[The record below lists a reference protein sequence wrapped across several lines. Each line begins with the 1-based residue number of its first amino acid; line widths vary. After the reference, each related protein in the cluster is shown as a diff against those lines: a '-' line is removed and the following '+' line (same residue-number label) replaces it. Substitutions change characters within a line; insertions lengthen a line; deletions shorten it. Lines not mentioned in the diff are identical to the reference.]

1 MAVASSPNPNRSL
14 LIVCT
19 SILALLAIAALQVA
33 RTVLIP
39 LALSVLLTF
48 ILAPAVTRLQHRGL
62 GRLISVLLVG
72 GLVFLAFGGIGVA
85 ITLQAKSLANDLPAY
100 QENVTNKIARLR
112 EASKGKLLQEIQ
124 DAVSAIT
131 KALSKSDQD
140 APAAAQDQPTAVRME
155 TSGLT
160 KLEAIANPTLEL
172 LATAGLVAVLVIFM
186 LINREELRNRLIRLV
201 GHGRLTGTTKAL
213 DDAGQRISRFL
224 IMQLLINAGFGLVLG
239 LGVWAI
245 GVPYAVLWGFLA
257 GMLRFVPYLGG
268 ALTGLLL
275 LTFSVAAFSGWIPF
289 FLVLALFIIL
299 EISAAQIFEPL
310 LFGHSTGVSPVA
322 LLVAAVFWTWL
333 WGPIGLLLSTPL
345 TVCLVVLGK
354 HVPGLEFFGVILG
367 DTPALALQVGYYQ
380 RLMARDQ
387 DEAAAIVQAYLKEL
401 PEEQLY
407 DELLVPALAYA
418 RQDRE
423 RDALTE
429 QDEQYILRATRE
441 IMEELGERPAEI
453 PSAAMDV
460 QATPLP
466 PPKNCVLGF
475 PARGEADRLALE
487 MLQQL
492 LDPAQWA
499 MEIAPPEMHAAAA
512 VALTREKD
520 PSVICIGSLPPGGL
534 IHTRFL
540 CKRLRTQ
547 FPKVKIVAG
556 RWGLKANVE
565 QHRESLLSAGADN
578 VDTTLLETRDH
589 LSTWFPSIPP
599 EELAAPLEAPASGSP
614 VEV

>member
-1 MAVASSPNPNRSL
+1 MAVASPPNPIRSL

-19 SILALLAIAALQVA
+19 SILVLLAIAALQVA

-39 LALSVLLTF
+39 LALSALLTF
-48 ILAPAVTRLQHRGL
+48 ILAPMVTRLQHRGL
-62 GRLISVLLVG
+62 GRLVSVLLVG
-72 GLVFLAFGGIGVA
+72 GLVLLALGGIGVA

-100 QENVTNKIARLR
+100 QENVTNKIARLQ
-112 EASKGKLLQEIQ
+112 EAGKGKLLQEIQ

-140 APAAAQDQPTAVRME
+140 APAAARDQPTAVRME

-160 KLEAIANPTLEL
+160 KLEAIANPTLDV
-172 LATAGLVAVLVIFM
+172 LATGGLVAVLVIFM

-224 IMQLLINAGFGLVLG
+224 IMQLLVNLGFGLVLG
-239 LGVWAI
+239 LGIWGI
-245 GVPYAVLWGFLA
+245 GVPYPILWGVLA
-257 GMLRFVPYLGG
+257 GILRFVPYLGS

-275 LTFSVAAFSGWIPF
+275 LAISVAAFPGWFPF
-289 FLVLALFIIL
+289 FVVLALFIVL
-299 EISAAQIFEPL
+299 EISAAQIVEPL

-367 DTPALALQVGYYQ
+367 DEPALALQVGYYQ

-407 DELLVPALAYA
+407 DALLVPALAYA

-429 QDEQYILRATRE
+429 LDEQYILRATRE
-441 IMEELGERPAEI
+441 IMEELGEHPAEI
-453 PSAAMDV
+453 SSAATE
-460 QATPLP
+460 APAKP
-466 PPKNCVLGF
+466 PPKCCILGF

-487 MLQQL
+487 MLKQL
-492 LDPAQWA
+492 LDPGQWA
-499 MEIAPPEMHAAAA
+499 MEIAPPEIHAAAA
-512 VALTREKD
+512 VALTREKV
-520 PSVICIGSLPPGGL
+520 PAVICIGSLPPGGL
-534 IHTRFL
+534 IHSRFL
-540 CKRLRTQ
+540 CMRLRAQ
-547 FPKVKIVAG
+547 FPDVKIVAG

-565 QHRESLLSAGADN
+565 QHRESLLSAGAN
-578 VDTTLLETRDH
+578 IVDTTLLETRDH

-599 EELAAPLEAPASGSP
+599 AELAPLLEAPALGSP